1 MDNDR
6 NSDRPDTGADP
17 TDEAPAPEAAGGR
30 PDDDEPILD
39 IDLEDLP
46 EEPVSPPQADEA
58 LVITLDDLADIPD
71 EPPSAPMPVTPAQ
84 PGLYPGVD
92 AKMLEAEKR
101 GGEIDM
107 YCLCSETGQPFV
119 VYWYEAQP
127 GIYAISRIDKVVAE
141 RAGGGGGVSAIAGT
155 FSLDGFEGCPHC
167 GCRGLSVCEACGTTN
182 CEGATQTTIFPP
194 MRTLRCPN
202 CGNRGNLQGQAPA
215 AYGSRGGKGKK
226 WSK

>member
-1 MDNDR
+1 MDKDR
-6 NSDRPDTGADP
+6 QTDAPDTRTNGTDGATGPDASACR
-17 TDEAPAPEAAGGR
+17 T
-30 PDDDEPILD
+30 DDDEPILD

-46 EEPVSPPQADEA
+46 EEPASPPQPEET

-71 EPPSAPMPVTPAQ
+71 EPPASAAPATP
-84 PGLYPGVD
+84 GMYPGVD

-107 YCLCSETGQPFV
+107 YCLCSDTGQPFV

-127 GIYAISRIDKVVAE
+127 GIYAISRIDKVAAE
-141 RAGGGGGVSAIAGT
+141 RAGGGSGVSAIAGT

>member
-107 YCLCSETGQPFV
+107 YCLC
-119 VYWYEAQP
+119 
-127 GIYAISRIDKVVAE
+127 
-141 RAGGGGGVSAIAGT
+141 
-155 FSLDGFEGCPHC
+155 
-167 GCRGLSVCEACGTTN
+167 
-182 CEGATQTTIFPP
+182 
-194 MRTLRCPN
+194 
-202 CGNRGNLQGQAPA
+202 
-215 AYGSRGGKGKK
+215 
-226 WSK
+226 

>member
-1 MDNDR
+1 MDKDR
-6 NSDRPDTGADP
+6 QADAPDTRGDCTDGVTGPDSPDGENAAD
-17 TDEAPAPEAAGGR
+17 ES
-30 PDDDEPILD
+30 ILD
-39 IDLEDLP
+39 IDIDDLP
-46 EEPVSPPQADEA
+46 EEPPSPPQPENT
-58 LVITLDDLADIPD
+58 LVITLDDLADLPD
-71 EPPSAPMPVTPAQ
+71 EPPVSATPVMPAPPAM
-84 PGLYPGVD
+84 YPGVD
-92 AKMLEAEKR
+92 TKMLEAEKS

-119 VYWYEAQP
+119 VYWHEAQP
-127 GIYAISRIDKVVAE
+127 GIYVISRVDKVVPE
-141 RAGGGGGVSAIAGT
+141 RPGAGSGVSAIAGT

-167 GCRGLSVCEACGTTN
+167 GCRGLSVCEVCGTTN

-226 WSK
+226 SSK

>member
-1 MDNDR
+1 MDDDRRADALGPRTDRTDGATGPEAPPGQAADDNDV
-6 NSDRPDTGADP
+6 
-17 TDEAPAPEAAGGR
+17 
-30 PDDDEPILD
+30 ID

-46 EEPVSPPQADEA
+46 DEPESQPHPDDA

-71 EPPSAPMPVTPAQ
+71 ESSSTPAPVTPATQ
-84 PGLYPGVD
+84 GVYPGVD
-92 AKMLEAEKR
+92 TKMLEAEKA

-141 RAGGGGGVSAIAGT
+141 RAGGGNSVSAIAGT

-167 GCRGLSVCEACGTTN
+167 GCRGLSVCEVCGTTN